1 MKLYK
6 RNAGR
11 MRADPGVSHPSSP
24 KYETVPK
31 SLSEKC
37 ERLKKPEKNGRIA
50 LTVGFGPSVHH

>member
-1 MKLYK
+1 VVQQ
-6 RNAGR
+6 RPEVGEGDEVFA
-11 MRADPGVSHPSSP
+11 S
-24 KYETVPK
+24 E

>member
-1 MKLYK
+1 MKNLSKTKLYCMVT
-6 RNAGR
+6 A
-11 MRADPGVSHPSSP
+11 
-24 KYETVPK
+24 K